1 MGGRIGR
8 RRHEV
13 YLWVSSKGAGRLHYQ
28 HVSGERAVGFT
39 WKVMFWQLL
48 LGQGPLSAPA
58 RTVTHYPGRCET
70 SRGASEAPCPLAV
83 YTVTKSVWREIVGQ
97 QNSET
102 ATEIRT
108 ASSAMELTKL
118 KTFPYCV

>member
-1 MGGRIGR
+1 MCELYELAGWEGGSAGVDMRCI
-8 RRHEV
+8 
-13 YLWVSSKGAGRLHYQ
+13 LWVSSKGAGRLHYQ
-28 HVSGERAVGFT
+28 HVSGESAVGFT

-83 YTVTKSVWREIVGQ
+83 YTVTKVRV
-97 QNSET
+97 
-102 ATEIRT
+102 A
-108 ASSAMELTKL
+108 
-118 KTFPYCV
+118 